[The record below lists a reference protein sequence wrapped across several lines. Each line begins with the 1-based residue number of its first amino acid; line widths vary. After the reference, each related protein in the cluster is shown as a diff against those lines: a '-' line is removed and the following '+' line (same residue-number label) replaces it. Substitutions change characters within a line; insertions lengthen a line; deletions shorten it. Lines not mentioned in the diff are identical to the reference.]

1 MSIYTIAQHNMKLEI
16 PYNNKLLKMR
26 KRKKTSKDLK
36 RLQKNLERV
45 LYFPHTSLSH
55 NIYYVKLVSFLKRK
69 FKYYE

>member
-1 MSIYTIAQHNMKLEI
+1 MNIYTIAQHNMKLEI

-26 KRKKTSKDLK
+26 KKEKDFK
-36 RLQKNLERV
+36 RLQKNLERA
-45 LYFPHTSLSH
+45 LYFPHTNLSH